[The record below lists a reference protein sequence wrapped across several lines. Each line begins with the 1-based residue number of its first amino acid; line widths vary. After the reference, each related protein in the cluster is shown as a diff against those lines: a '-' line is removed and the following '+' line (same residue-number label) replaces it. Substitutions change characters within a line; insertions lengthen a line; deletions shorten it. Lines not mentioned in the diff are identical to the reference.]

1 MCVRDRNKC
10 FFGFSGE
17 MGQYKCFLLGQK
29 QYKTEV
35 PGWKTSVLDK
45 NSSSPEV
52 TISFKLFCNTFTS

>member
-29 QYKTEV
+29 QYKTEA
-35 PGWKTSVLDK
+35 PGWKNLSSGQELVLSRG
-45 NSSSPEV
+45 NY
-52 TISFKLFCNTFTS
+52 FF